1 MITDINY
8 VSDKD
13 LSRLASLL
21 GDRVTTDE
29 PLGPYT
35 TYRVGGSA
43 ALFMRVMNV
52 EDLYSLSRA
61 LTKIRVPVVVVGRGS
76 NILVSDSGFRGIAVT
91 LGPFTELISLP
102 TQGETPIV
110 IAGAMAPLPVLARQ
124 TVHHGLS
131 GFEWAVGVPGSLGGA
146 VRMNAGGHGADMIAS
161 LLSVRLFHLERGIE
175 ANVSAAN
182 LGLRFRGS
190 DLTDEHIVISATLR
204 LNWGDTIIG
213 QGRLSEIV
221 KWRRE
226 NQPGGQNA
234 GSVFVNPV
242 AGVTAAGE
250 LIDGLGLRGYRIG
263 SASVSDKHA
272 NFIQA
277 DEGGSGDDVAQL
289 MTFVR
294 QRVFESHGV
303 ELRSEIRLIGF
314 STAVSADAGAP
325 TLSQRKV
332 GTQLDEAF
340 GVSTGADL
348 SIPIPAISERL
359 PENVLAEL
367 KDAFEGN
374 ETPISNLRIVRPD
387 VHIDEDLFAEPVIDQ
402 GESVDDQTVF
412 KLDPQTAA
420 SDEASD
426 TASTATS
433 ATASSDFLTQSSST
447 ESVVDPV
454 ADIVSGAVLK
464 TTKDDSDRIIIIDA
478 ELRLPTDIT
487 FPIDALT
494 QSVNIAPTSDPAVL
508 IDDLKLEDSDE
519 LGFKKKRTKKSTLIL
534 GLTAVGLFVVLA
546 LVVLSSPLVGVR
558 QIEVEG
564 TRYMSKELL
573 DSVKNSL
580 IGKPLLT
587 VDTRQA
593 ESQLLVDPW
602 VETVRVQKFLPSQI
616 LIEVAERVP
625 VAWFVGSD
633 NSSRIVDSQGRV
645 LAVESGQPTEYLQIT
660 GVGPNLEPGVSAGDI
675 YRAAAQLATGLP
687 TELSEVVLNV
697 GTGGPNQL
705 VMTLRSGT
713 LVNFGPPQDVQNK
726 LISLVVLLRRQDAK
740 QIIFIDLTNPDIPTV
755 QSK

>member
-1 MITDINY
+1 
-8 VSDKD
+8 
-13 LSRLASLL
+13 
-21 GDRVTTDE
+21 
-29 PLGPYT
+29 
-35 TYRVGGSA
+35 
-43 ALFMRVMNV
+43 
-52 EDLYSLSRA
+52 
-61 LTKIRVPVVVVGRGS
+61 
-76 NILVSDSGFRGIAVT
+76 
-91 LGPFTELISLP
+91 
-102 TQGETPIV
+102 
-110 IAGAMAPLPVLARQ
+110 
-124 TVHHGLS
+124 
-131 GFEWAVGVPGSLGGA
+131 
-146 VRMNAGGHGADMIAS
+146 
-161 LLSVRLFHLERGIE
+161 
-175 ANVSAAN
+175 
-182 LGLRFRGS
+182 
-190 DLTDEHIVISATLR
+190 
-204 LNWGDTIIG
+204 
-213 QGRLSEIV
+213 
-221 KWRRE
+221 
-226 NQPGGQNA
+226 
-234 GSVFVNPV
+234 
-242 AGVTAAGE
+242 
-250 LIDGLGLRGYRIG
+250 
-263 SASVSDKHA
+263 
-272 NFIQA
+272 
-277 DEGGSGDDVAQL
+277 
-289 MTFVR
+289 
-294 QRVFESHGV
+294 
-303 ELRSEIRLIGF
+303 
-314 STAVSADAGAP
+314 
-325 TLSQRKV
+325 
-332 GTQLDEAF
+332 
-340 GVSTGADL
+340 
-348 SIPIPAISERL
+348 
-359 PENVLAEL
+359 
-367 KDAFEGN
+367 
-374 ETPISNLRIVRPD
+374 
-387 VHIDEDLFAEPVIDQ
+387 
-402 GESVDDQTVF
+402 
-412 KLDPQTAA
+412 
-420 SDEASD
+420 
-426 TASTATS
+426 
-433 ATASSDFLTQSSST
+433 LTQSSST
-447 ESVVDPV
+447 ESGVDPV

-494 QSVNIAPTSDPAVL
+494 ESVNIAPTSDPAVL

-519 LGFKKKRTKKSTLIL
+519 PDFKKKRTKKSTLIL
-534 GLTAVGLFVVLA
+534 GSTAVGLFVVLA

-558 QIEVEG
+558 RIEVEG

>member
-447 ESVVDPV
+447 KSVVDPV

>member
-8 VSDKD
+8 VSDKE
-13 LSRLASLL
+13 LARLASLL
-21 GDRVTTDE
+21 GDRVTENE

-35 TYRVGGSA
+35 TYRVGGKA
-43 ALFMRVMNV
+43 ALFMRVINV
-52 EDLYSLSRA
+52 EDLYALSRA

-76 NILVSDSGFRGIAVT
+76 NMLVSDSGFRGIAVS
-91 LGPFTELISLP
+91 LGPFAELISLP
-102 TQGETPIV
+102 TPGETPIV

-124 TVHHGLS
+124 SVHHGLT
-131 GFEWAVGVPGSLGGA
+131 GFEWAVGVPGSIGGA

-190 DLTDEHIVISATLR
+190 DLADEHIVISATLR
-204 LNWGDTIIG
+204 LSWGDTIIS
-213 QGRLSEIV
+213 QGRISEIV

-250 LIDGLGLRGYRIG
+250 LIDGLGLRGYRIH

-277 DEGGSGDDVAQL
+277 DEGGSADDVVEL

-314 STAVSADAGAP
+314 PTAVSADAGAP
-325 TLSQRKV
+325 TLSLRKV

-340 GVSTGADL
+340 GVTTGADL
-348 SIPIPAISERL
+348 SIPIPTISERL

-374 ETPISNLRIVRPD
+374 ETPISNLRVVRPD
-387 VHIDEDLFAEPVIDQ
+387 VHIDEDLFAEPVN
-402 GESVDDQTVF
+402 DQTEF
-412 KLDPQTAA
+412 KFNTETPT
-420 SDEASD
+420 SD
-426 TASTATS
+426 ATS
-433 ATASSDFLTQSSST
+433 AATSAATSNTASADFLTKSNPT
-447 ESVVDPV
+447 ESSVDP
-454 ADIVSGAVLK
+454 AAGEVSGTILK
-464 TTKDDSDRIIIIDA
+464 IAKDDSDRIIIIDA
-478 ELRLPTDIT
+478 ELRLPTDVT
-487 FPIDALT
+487 FPIDAIT
-494 QSVNIAPTSDPAVL
+494 QSVNIAPTSDPSVL
-508 IDDLKLEDSDE
+508 IDDLRLGDSADT
-519 LGFKKKRTKKSTLIL
+519 GFKKKRTKVSTLIL
-534 GLTAVGLFVVLA
+534 ALVAIGLFVVLA
-546 LVVLSSPLVGVR
+546 LVILSSPLIGVR

-564 TRYMSKELL
+564 NRYINKDLL
-573 DSVKNSL
+573 ESVKNSL

-587 VDTRQA
+587 VDTRDA
-593 ESQLLVDPW
+593 ESRLLVDPW
-602 VETVRVQKFLPSQI
+602 VETVRVQKFLPSLI

-633 NSSRIVDSQGRV
+633 NSARIVDSQGRV

-660 GVGPNLEPGVSAGDI
+660 GVGPNLEAGVSAGDI

>member
-8 VSDKD
+8 VSDKE
-13 LSRLASLL
+13 LARLASLL
-21 GDRVTTDE
+21 GDRVTENE

-35 TYRVGGSA
+35 TYRVGGKA
-43 ALFMRVMNV
+43 ALFMRVINV
-52 EDLYSLSRA
+52 EDLYALSRA
-61 LTKIRVPVVVVGRGS
+61 LTKIRVPVVVIGRGS
-76 NILVSDSGFRGIAVT
+76 NMLVSDSGFRGIAVS
-91 LGPFTELISLP
+91 LGPFAELISLP
-102 TQGETPIV
+102 TPGETPIV

-124 TVHHGLS
+124 SVHHGLT
-131 GFEWAVGVPGSLGGA
+131 GFEWAVGVPGSIGGA

-190 DLTDEHIVISATLR
+190 DLADEHIVISATLR
-204 LNWGDTIIG
+204 LSWGDTIIS
-213 QGRLSEIV
+213 QGRISEIV

-250 LIDGLGLRGYRIG
+250 LIDGLGLRGYRIH

-277 DEGGSGDDVAQL
+277 DEGGSADDVVEL

-314 STAVSADAGAP
+314 PTAVSADAGAP
-325 TLSQRKV
+325 TLSLRKV

-340 GVSTGADL
+340 GVTTGADL
-348 SIPIPAISERL
+348 SIPIPTISERL

-374 ETPISNLRIVRPD
+374 ETPISNLRVVRPD
-387 VHIDEDLFAEPVIDQ
+387 VHIDEDLFAEPVN
-402 GESVDDQTVF
+402 DQTEF
-412 KLDPQTAA
+412 KFNTETPT
-420 SDEASD
+420 SD
-426 TASTATS
+426 ATS
-433 ATASSDFLTQSSST
+433 AATSAATSNTASADFLTKSNPT
-447 ESVVDPV
+447 ESSVDP
-454 ADIVSGAVLK
+454 AAGEVSGTILK
-464 TTKDDSDRIIIIDA
+464 IAKDDSDRIIIIDA
-478 ELRLPTDIT
+478 ELRLPTDVT
-487 FPIDALT
+487 FPIDAIT
-494 QSVNIAPTSDPAVL
+494 QSVNIAPTSDPSVL
-508 IDDLKLEDSDE
+508 IDDLRLGDSADTSI
-519 LGFKKKRTKKSTLIL
+519 KKKRTKVSTLIL
-534 GLTAVGLFVVLA
+534 ALVAIGLFVVLA
-546 LVVLSSPLVGVR
+546 LVILSSPLIGVR

-564 TRYMSKELL
+564 NRYINKDLL
-573 DSVKNSL
+573 ESVKNSL

-587 VDTRQA
+587 VDTRDA
-593 ESQLLVDPW
+593 ESRLLVDPW
-602 VETVRVQKFLPSQI
+602 VETVRVQKFLPSLI

-633 NSSRIVDSQGRV
+633 NSARIVDSQGRV

-660 GVGPNLEPGVSAGDI
+660 GVGPNLEAGVSAGDI